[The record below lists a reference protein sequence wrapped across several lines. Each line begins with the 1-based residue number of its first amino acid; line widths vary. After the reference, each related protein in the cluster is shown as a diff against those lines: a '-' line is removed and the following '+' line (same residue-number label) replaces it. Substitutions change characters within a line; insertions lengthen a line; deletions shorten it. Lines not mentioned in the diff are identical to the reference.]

1 MLDSMALV
9 VKFSDPSFSNQTT
22 SLPLEL
28 SPVAARSISPSPS
41 TSAAE
46 TARTLFTLAIVVFV
60 KLSDPSFV
68 K

>member
-1 MLDSMALV
+1 MLDSIAMA

-28 SPVAARSISPSPS
+28 SAVAARSISPSPS
-41 TSAAE
+41 ISAAE
-46 TARTLFTLAIVVFV
+46 TARTLLILAIVVFV
-60 KLSDPSFV
+60 KLSDPLFD

>member
-1 MLDSMALV
+1 MLDSIALV

-22 SLPLEL
+22 SSPLEL
-28 SPVAARSISPSPS
+28 SAVATRSISPSPS

-46 TARTLFTLAIVVFV
+46 TARTLLIVAIVVFV
-60 KLSDPSFV
+60 KLSDPSFD